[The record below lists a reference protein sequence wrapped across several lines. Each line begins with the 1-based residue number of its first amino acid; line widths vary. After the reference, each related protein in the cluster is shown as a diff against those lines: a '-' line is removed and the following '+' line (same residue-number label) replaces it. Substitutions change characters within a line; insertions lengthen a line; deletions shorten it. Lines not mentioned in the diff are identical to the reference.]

1 MSEKLTM
8 TYESEIRDTLDR
20 LGRENGHLRCLS
32 YFLNCAWV
40 WFDPVQQKTRKP
52 AVAVLGPGV
61 PESLILAPGAAP
73 YYILGGSLKS
83 TAWSDDLVPRDTDP
97 VSRSVLGFLQAP
109 DGPDYSD
116 TLFVVPVS
124 SDSMRKTAYLLKEQ
138 GYSVHIVDVPPQRS
152 DPMAKEKWREQMFR
166 MTWAVAH
173 HTRTRVSAARLR
185 TSIRTVEAARQA
197 LREFLDITCRREDLI
212 TGAARLLVQNTY
224 YYAEDMVRWTE
235 QLEKL
240 NEELKYRR
248 RRYAARNGDRPG
260 ILLMG
265 SPVYFP
271 NYKVPF
277 LVQDIGLTVLENI
290 DVTSMKLQSGPI
302 AIGRR
307 MSRGSLI
314 RLVADTWY
322 MQDGSPACTSNRAL
336 LRSAAQCLRQEHVEG
351 VVYHVLKGQ
360 IEYDFELEQLE
371 QLFDKQGIPV
381 FRLETDYQ
389 YQDVEQLRIR
399 MEAFS
404 EMLTQNRYR
413 EERKAQ

>member
-1 MSEKLTM
+1 MPEKLTM

-20 LGRENGHLRCLS
+20 LGRENEHLRYIS
-32 YFLNCAWV
+32 YFLNCAWN
-40 WFDPVQQKTRKP
+40 WFDPVQQRTRKP

-61 PESLILAPGAAP
+61 PEELILAAGTTP

-109 DGPDYSD
+109 EGPDFSG
-116 TLFVVPVS
+116 TLFLIPVS
-124 SDSMRKTAYLLKEQ
+124 SDSMRKTAYLLQEQ
-138 GYSVHIVDVPPQRS
+138 GCRVHIVDVPPQRS
-152 DPMAKEKWREQMFR
+152 DPLAREKWRMQMLR
-166 MTWAVAH
+166 MTEAVAR
-173 HTRTRVSAARLR
+173 HTRTRVTAARLR
-185 TSIRTVEAARQA
+185 DAVETVEAARTA

-212 TGAARLLVQNTY
+212 TGAARLLVQNSY
-224 YYAEDMVRWTE
+224 YYVKNLRQWTV
-235 QLEKL
+235 QLEQL
-240 NEELKYRR
+240 NEELKFRR
-248 RRYAARNGDRPG
+248 RRYASRNADRPG

-277 LVQDIGLTVLENI
+277 LIQDIGLTVLENI
-290 DVTSMKLQSGPI
+290 DVTSMKLQPNTISAGK
-302 AIGRR
+302 GMRR
-307 MSRGSLI
+307 DRLI
-314 RLVADTWY
+314 RLVADSWY
-322 MQDGSPACTSNRAL
+322 SQDGSPAYTSNRAL
-336 LRSAAQCLRQEHVEG
+336 VRSASQCLKQEHVEG

-371 QLFDKQGIPV
+371 KLFDSQGIPV